1 MNHPTRDVVVQA
13 QARNAFCAVRPPGH
27 HAGPTGIAEYEK
39 QPHGS
44 HGFCLLSNL
53 AIGAAYAVNQYR
65 NHGEIHTS
73 CSPSSSS
80 HRSSCSRHSFFGSVC
95 PCLQTQRR
103 AVVPNCL
110 AVELGI
116 TGLPNL

>member
-1 MNHPTRDVVVQA
+1 MTWYDNINGSLEMRRTEGAAVRA

-65 NHGEIHTS
+65 KHGRFHVS

-80 HRSSCSRHSFFGSVC
+80 CGSQYTCHPVW
-95 PCLQTQRR
+95 
-103 AVVPNCL
+103 
-110 AVELGI
+110 
-116 TGLPNL
+116 